1 MYKDTNLQHLT
12 FGSWA
17 LLPVAVRCA
26 PLSSTVPCFVHL
38 RAVSLRP
45 HTYAPHV
52 SYELR
57 VKVFLRNESLYMYIL
72 LHLYS
77 IIFVQHAP
85 VSSVEE
91 HESRSLAPH
100 ATGVR
105 AISSSAPAEDSGALQ
120 EPAIVRKQVVG
131 ATRWLQLVTLHWQD
145 DRGRQREWH
154 AAERPFPSAPDAPL
168 MAPQASAVAVLPILR
183 INGRLSEVSS
193 K

>member
-1 MYKDTNLQHLT
+1 MKAMRFSLPCIKTLDETNLQHL

-45 HTYAPHV
+45 HTCAPHV

-57 VKVFLRNESLYMYIL
+57 VKKSFCESRA
-72 LHLYS
+72 
-77 IIFVQHAP
+77 FT
-85 VSSVEE
+85 VEV

-131 ATRWLQLVTLHWQD
+131 ATRWLQLVTLNWQD

-168 MAPQASAVAVLPILR
+168 MAPQASALAAMSCAVVSACLKPSSPHSSLP
-183 INGRLSEVSS
+183 
-193 K
+193 